1 MLFCFLPLLPTHLQ
15 TVVAPAES
23 ISLDA
28 IGLEL
33 GDFVVWFGAIALVLV
48 GALGVMFW
56 AYKGQGS
63 RSVLFTETVALPDDN
78 AHRIPK
84 AIAAFNQ
91 GCELF
96 NQGDYR
102 GAIDRFA
109 AALAL
114 APNWPE
120 AYHNWGLA
128 LANLLDDNEA
138 VPRLVKAGDLYLS
151 QGDLQGS
158 ALLRRH
164 LSAMVERKKQ
174 RQANQNS
181 ARPTS

>member
-1 MLFCFLPLLPTHLQ
+1 MLFSVLRGLPMGLQ
-15 TVVAPAES
+15 AVVAPSES
-23 ISLDA
+23 VSLDA
-28 IGLEL
+28 IGLEV
-33 GDFVVWFGAIALVLV
+33 GDFVIWFAAITLVLA
-48 GALGVMFW
+48 GALGVMLW

-63 RSVLFTETVALPDDN
+63 RSILFTETVDLPDDN

-109 AALAL
+109 SALTL

-181 ARPTS
+181 ARQTS